1 MTDDERVYDV
11 PKLTVAALRFTEAA
25 RARITKAGGK
35 CLTLDQ
41 LILQAPTGK
50 SFSLLFLV
58 SIRPLFNFLV
68 LTKFSLLILLLLSVA
83 LCNIPPP
90 LPSRDPVPLANIDPI
105 LTAPAATAPIAIL
118 GHHVVE

>member
-1 MTDDERVYDV
+1 MCIRDRLE
-11 PKLTVAALRFTEAA
+11 PLPNLEASN
-25 RARITKAGGK
+25 I
-35 CLTLDQ
+35 D
-41 LILQAPTGK
+41 

-105 LTAPAATAPIAIL
+105 FTAPAATAPIAIL